1 MGAGAGTTNRRNL
14 RVRKLTQVLVL
25 GAIVALAALGLAAC
39 GGGGDGGGGSEGGTV
54 TVLMGTAP
62 DYLDPQE
69 EYTTQGA
76 EADWISYTP
85 LDTYKHENAPGGN
98 EVIPGLATALPTISP
113 DGKTY
118 TMTLRKGLVFSD
130 GTPIKASDFACTA
143 ERMIKVNWGGKSFFT
158 DNVSGATAFDKGES
172 DHISGI
178 STDDN
183 TGKITIQLDKP
194 YGAFTNVLAFPE
206 LGLVP
211 CGTPEHTLTTDL
223 PPSSGPYMIT
233 DIVPNKSFSVVKN
246 PKWAALN
253 VPDIPVGHL
262 DRIDVT
268 IQSNTQTEA
277 QQVLNNQADNFD
289 AGDTVPPSLVP
300 QVRSQASDR
309 FEPVTIPSTFYFFL
323 NVQIPP
329 FNNELA
335 RQAVNTA
342 IDRPALQRLASG
354 FLQPECFFIPEG
366 LVGHPDSECPYGAA
380 DGNGDIAKA
389 QQLVQQSG
397 TAGQS
402 ITVWGE
408 QRAPRTQ
415 YVEYYADL
423 LNKIGYKATPK
434 LISDTTYFPTI
445 GNAKTAPQTGFA
457 VWIQDFPNPVDFY
470 LLLATSSIQP
480 VNNENFGN
488 VSDPKIDSTIK
499 KLEATPTQDL
509 DSVASQWQ
517 QLDEY
522 VAQKSYVSVYGAEAV
537 PKFFSDRLNFDS
549 AVVQPTYLN
558 DWSTWQLK

>member
-1 MGAGAGTTNRRNL
+1 
-14 RVRKLTQVLVL
+14 VRKLTQVLVL
-25 GAIVALAALGLAAC
+25 GVAAAVAALGLAAC
-39 GGGGDGGGGSEGGTV
+39 GGGGGGGGGSEGGTASV
-54 TVLMGTAP
+54 VIGTAP

-76 EADWISYTP
+76 EATWISYTP
-85 LDTYKHENAPGGN
+85 LVTYKHENAPAGN
-98 EVIPGLATALPTISP
+98 DVIPGLATALPQISQ
-113 DGKTY
+113 DGLTY
-118 TMTLRKGLVFSD
+118 TETLRKGLVFSD
-130 GTPIKASDFACTA
+130 GTPIKASDVACTF

-158 DNVSGATAFDKGES
+158 DNVEGATDFDEGKS
-172 DHISGI
+172 DHISGVT
-178 STDDN
+178 TDDN
-183 TGKITIQLDKP
+183 TGQVTIKLVKP

-206 LGLVP
+206 MGVVP

-223 PPSSGPYMIT
+223 PPSSGPYMLT
-233 DIVPNKSFSVVKN
+233 DIVPNKSYSAVKN
-246 PKWAALN
+246 PKWAGLN
-253 VPDIPVGHL
+253 VPGIPVGHL

-268 IQSNTQTEA
+268 IESNTQTAA

-289 AGDTVPPSLVP
+289 AGDTLPPSLVP

-309 FEPVTIPSTFYFFL
+309 FAPITIPSTFYFFM
-323 NVQIPP
+323 NVRIPP

-335 RQAVNTA
+335 RQAVNVA

-354 FLQPECFFIPEG
+354 FLKPECFFIPEG
-366 LVGHPDSECPYGAA
+366 LAGHPDSACPYGDAE
-380 DGNGDIAKA
+380 GHGDIEKAKA
-389 QQLVQQSG
+389 MVQQSG

-445 GNAKTAPQTGFA
+445 GNAKTMPQTGFA
-457 VWIQDFPNPVDFY
+457 DWIQDFPNPVDFY
-470 LLLATSSIQP
+470 LLLTTSSIQP

-488 VSDPKIDSTIK
+488 VSDPKIDSTVK
-499 KLEATPTQDL
+499 KLEPTPTPEL

-517 QLDEY
+517 ALDEY
-522 VAQKSYVSVYGAEAV
+522 VAQKAYVTVYGSEQV
-537 PKFFSDRLNFDS
+537 PKFFSDRINFDS
-549 AVVQPTYLN
+549 AVVHPTYLN

>member
-1 MGAGAGTTNRRNL
+1 M
-14 RVRKLTQVLVL
+14 RKLTQVLVL
-25 GAIVALAALGLAAC
+25 GVAAGIAALGLAAC
-39 GGGGDGGGGSEGGTV
+39 GGGGDNGGGSEGGTA

-76 EADWISYTP
+76 EATWISYTP
-85 LDTYKHENAPGGN
+85 LVTYKHENAPGGN
-98 EVIPGLATALPTISP
+98 DVIPGLATALPQISQ

-118 TMTLRKGLVFSD
+118 TETLRKNLVFSD
-130 GTPIKASDFACTA
+130 GTPIKASDVACTF

-158 DNVSGATAFDKGES
+158 DNVEGATDFDEGKS
-172 DHISGI
+172 DHISGV
-178 STDDN
+178 TADDN
-183 TGKITIQLDKP
+183 TGQITIKLVKP

-206 LGLVP
+206 MGVVP

-223 PPSSGPYMIT
+223 PPSSGPYMVT

-246 PKWAALN
+246 PKWASNN
-253 VPDIPVGHL
+253 VPGIPLGHL
-262 DRIDVT
+262 DKIDVT
-268 IQSNTQTEA
+268 IESNTQTEA

-289 AGDTVPPSLVP
+289 AGDTIPPSLVQ

-309 FEPVTIPSTFYFFL
+309 FAAVTIPSTFYFFM
-323 NVQIPP
+323 NTTIPP

-335 RQAVNTA
+335 RQAVNVA

-354 FLQPECFFIPEG
+354 FLTPECFFIPEG
-366 LVGHPDSECPYGAA
+366 LAGHPDSECPYGPA
-380 DGNGDIAKA
+380 DGNGDLEKAK
-389 QQLVQQSG
+389 QMVQQSG
-397 TAGQS
+397 TAGQP

-423 LNKIGYKATPK
+423 LNKLGYKATPK

-445 GNAKTAPQTGFA
+445 GNAKTMPQTGFA
-457 VWIQDFPNPVDFY
+457 DWIQDFPNPVDFY
-470 LLLATSSIQP
+470 LLLTTSSIQP

-488 VSDPKIDSTIK
+488 VSDPTIDSTVK
-499 KLEATPTQDL
+499 KLEPTPTQDL
-509 DSVASQWQ
+509 GSVADQWQ
-517 QLDEY
+517 TLDEY
-522 VAQKSYVSVYGAEAV
+522 VAKKGYVVVYGSEAV
-537 PKFFSDRLNFDS
+537 PKFFSDRIDFDS
-549 AVVQPTYLN
+549 AQVHPTYLN